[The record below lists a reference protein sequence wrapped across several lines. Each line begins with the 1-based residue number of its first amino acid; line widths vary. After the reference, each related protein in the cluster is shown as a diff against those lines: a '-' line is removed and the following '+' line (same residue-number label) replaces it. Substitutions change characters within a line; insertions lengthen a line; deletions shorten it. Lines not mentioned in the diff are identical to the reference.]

1 MILAS
6 TAAILLAG
14 GLIGAT
20 GIGGV
25 LVVPALTQLEGLEV
39 ARAIAVSS
47 LAFAFPAV
55 AGLWWLRNGP
65 TVVSAPLWA
74 MVAGAIPGG
83 VLGGL
88 LVHGVQAHWL
98 LTALAILAM
107 GSGMRGLMPVHAGNP
122 ERAGFG
128 VVRMAVIGLAVGIG
142 SALTGTGGPVIL
154 IPLLMLWRQPMAL
167 TLAGAQAIQLPIALS
182 ASAVHAASSSRD
194 LVLACGIGLLLLIG
208 SLIGQRFA
216 RRANFRSLQ
225 ILVSLLLVGTGLS
238 FAWRVTH

>member
-6 TAAILLAG
+6 AAAILLAG

-25 LVVPALTQLEGLEV
+25 LVVPVLTQLAGMDV
-39 ARAIAVSS
+39 ARAVAASS

-65 TVVSAPLWA
+65 AVGAARLWA
-74 MVAGAIPGG
+74 LAAGAVPGG
-83 VLGGL
+83 MLGGL

-107 GSGMRGLMPVHAGNP
+107 GSGLRGLMPVHPGNP
-122 ERAGFG
+122 ERAAFD
-128 VVRMAVIGLAVGIG
+128 VAPMALIGLAVGIA

-167 TLAGAQAIQLPIALS
+167 TLACAQAIQLPVALS
-182 ASAVHAASSSRD
+182 ASAVHAASGSRD
-194 LVLACGIGLLLLIG
+194 LALACGIGLVLLVG
-208 SLIGQRFA
+208 SLIGQRLA
-216 RRANFRSLQ
+216 QGAKLRSLQ
-225 ILVSLLLVGTGLS
+225 ILVSLLLVGTGLW
-238 FAWRVTH
+238 FAWRVAH

>member
-1 MILAS
+1 MTLAS
-6 TAAILLAG
+6 AAAILLAG

-25 LVVPALTQLEGLEV
+25 LVVPVLTQLAGLDI

-65 TVVSAPLWA
+65 AVGSARLWA
-74 MVAGAIPGG
+74 LVAGAVPGG

-88 LVHGVQAHWL
+88 LVHAVQVHWL
-98 LTALAILAM
+98 LAALAILAI
-107 GSGMRGLMPVHAGNP
+107 GSGLRGLMPMHPGNP
-122 ERAGFG
+122 ERVGFG
-128 VVRMAVIGLAVGIG
+128 VVPMALIGLAVGIG

-167 TLAGAQAIQLPIALS
+167 TLACAQAIQLPVALS
-182 ASAVHAASSSRD
+182 ASAVHAAAGSRD
-194 LVLACGIGLLLLIG
+194 LVLACGIGLVLLIG
-208 SLIGQRFA
+208 SLIGQRLA
-216 RRANFRSLQ
+216 RRANLRSLQ
-225 ILVSLLLVGTGLS
+225 ILVSLLLVGIGLW
-238 FAWRVTH
+238 FAWRVAH

>member
-1 MILAS
+1 MTLAS
-6 TAAILLAG
+6 AAAILVAG

-25 LVVPALTQLEGLEV
+25 LVVPALTQLEGLDV

-65 TVVSAPLWA
+65 VVGSAQLWA
-74 MVAGAIPGG
+74 LAAGAVPGG

-98 LTALAILAM
+98 LTALAVLAV
-107 GSGMRGLMPVHAGNP
+107 GSGLRGLMPIHPVNP
-122 ERAGFG
+122 ERASFG
-128 VVRMAVIGLAVGIG
+128 VVRMAQIGLAVGIG

-167 TLAGAQAIQLPIALS
+167 TLACAQAIQLPVALS
-182 ASAVHAASSSRD
+182 ASAVHAASGSRD
-194 LVLACGIGLLLLIG
+194 LVLACGIGLVLLVG
-208 SLIGQRFA
+208 SLIGQRLA
-216 RRANFRSLQ
+216 RRANLRSLQ
-225 ILVSLLLVGTGLS
+225 ILVSLLLVGTGLW
-238 FAWRVTH
+238 FAWRVVH